1 MAAYRARKNAASID
15 GLPGLQPILVPEG
28 GGTGRSEA

>member
-1 MAAYRARKNAASID
+1 MIADAKKAASID

-28 GGTGRSEA
+28 GGHGRSEAST